1 MTAAT
6 LMLASRDVQD
16 TVAYVPRP
24 GGPIDTSA
32 YMWTGYAIV
41 WLTLALYLVL
51 LFRRMARVRAMPT
64 ETDARNRQ

>member
-1 MTAAT
+1 MITA
-6 LMLASRDVQD
+6 MPMIASRDVQD

-41 WLTLALYLVL
+41 WLTLVLYLVL
-51 LFRRMARVRAMPT
+51 LFRRMTRARAMPA
-64 ETDARNRQ
+64 ETDAGNRQ